1 MHIFITLVAALLLTT
16 AAARADIGTGSTREE
31 VLARFG
37 KPASESVQGPLTTM
51 VYPLGTVRLRDGQ
64 VTEITPKLLQQGGP
78 AAGTGLRMPGAAGG
92 SKVIKKGS
100 GRLDLKSVLVPG
112 KITMVDFYADWCGP
126 CKRLG
131 PILTDLAKAD
141 PDVYL
146 IKVDIGDFE
155 SPVADQFAL
164 RGIPHV
170 RVYGRDGQQ
179 VGAGSSMEST
189 IRRNI
194 EAAKSAPAL
203 APAPGG

>member
-1 MHIFITLVAALLLTT
+1 MHIFITVMVTLLLT
-16 AAARADIGTGSTREE
+16 AAARAEIGTGSTRDE

-37 KPASESVQGPLTTM
+37 KPASESVQGPLTTL

-78 AAGTGLRMPGAAGG
+78 AAGAEMRMPGAVGG
-92 SKVIKKGS
+92 GKVIKKGS

-146 IKVDIGDFE
+146 VKVDIGEFG
-155 SPVADQFAL
+155 SPVADQFKL

-179 VGAGSSMEST
+179 VGTGSSNESI
-189 IRRNI
+189 IRQNI
-194 EAAKSAPAL
+194 EDAKAAPPAAPA
-203 APAPGG
+203 AGG